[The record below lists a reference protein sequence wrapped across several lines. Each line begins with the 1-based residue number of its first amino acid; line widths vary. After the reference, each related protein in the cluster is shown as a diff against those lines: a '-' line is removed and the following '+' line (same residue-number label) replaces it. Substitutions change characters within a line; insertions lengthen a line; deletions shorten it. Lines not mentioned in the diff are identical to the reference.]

1 MITRAQAGLPPLPAL
16 PRVAAHPGLVVHCT
30 GSTNRPGDLARG
42 LARVRVIQT
51 SHTAPPNWRD
61 VIKAGRVVGRRNFGG
76 NGWAYGGYH
85 FVILPGGEIVE
96 LRGAGVR
103 GAHAKGYNRWLGV
116 CVLGRGTDITPAE
129 QAAIES
135 LAEGRPVIPHN
146 AVSRKSCPGPAVTA
160 WVRERWPG

>member
-16 PRVAAHPGLVVHCT
+16 PRVEAHPGLVVHCT
-30 GSTNRPGDLARG
+30 GSTNRPTDVARG
-42 LARVRVIQT
+42 LARVRIIQH
-51 SHTAPPNWRD
+51 SHT
-61 VIKAGRVVGRRNFGG
+61 VG

-85 FVILPGGEIVE
+85 FVVLPGGEIVE

-160 WVRERWPG
+160 WLAERFPR